1 MGSYQDFSLKKDIYT
16 VGEISSILK
25 QVLESELFMDIK
37 VRGEIVSKSEK
48 NGNVYL
54 TLIDTEEANSGMFK
68 GKAVLK
74 VNVFSWCDK
83 YIKDEYKIGDEVVVS
98 GSISYYPPF
107 GQLSLNAK
115 YLYLYGEGLE
125 LIKLKRLQEKLEKE
139 GLFDQARKKPL
150 PKTIRKIGIVTSSS
164 GAAYHDIMETLSK
177 KMPVSTVLFDA
188 LVQGEDA
195 PKSLMRALDRAYK
208 SDCDI
213 IIFGRGGGSKTDLSC
228 FNDEALVRKVAS
240 SNKPIISGIGHEID
254 TSLCDL
260 AADIYAITPTEAANK
275 ALPDLTEVKDNLSQ
289 LANKLQHEGENN
301 LALRTLEIRDLEQK
315 LESYSPFSYLLS
327 KENLI
332 KGLKDNLDA
341 ALKGLI
347 SRKEIF
353 LQQTNL
359 RLTEAYPLNGLKEGT
374 ALVRKNGKGI
384 KSKNDLLKGDEVELG
399 FYDGSVGAIIK

>member
-1 MGSYQDFSLKKDIYT
+1 
-16 VGEISSILK
+16 
-25 QVLESELFMDIK
+25 
-37 VRGEIVSKSEK
+37 
-48 NGNVYL
+48 L
-54 TLIDTEEANSGMFK
+54 TKPG
-68 GKAVLK
+68 
-74 VNVFSWCDK
+74 
-83 YIKDEYKIGDEVVVS
+83 
-98 GSISYYPPF
+98 
-107 GQLSLNAK
+107 
-115 YLYLYGEGLE
+115 
-125 LIKLKRLQEKLEKE
+125 
-139 GLFDQARKKPL
+139 KKPL

-289 LANKLQHEGENN
+289 LANKLQHEG
-301 LALRTLEIRDLEQK
+301 
-315 LESYSPFSYLLS
+315 
-327 KENLI
+327 
-332 KGLKDNLDA
+332 
-341 ALKGLI
+341 
-347 SRKEIF
+347 
-353 LQQTNL
+353 
-359 RLTEAYPLNGLKEGT
+359 
-374 ALVRKNGKGI
+374 GKTI
-384 KSKNDLLKGDEVELG
+384 
-399 FYDGSVGAIIK
+399 